1 MLKVIKEGRLQR
13 GSLNSEIYI
22 SKFRQVLLRHGLTMS
37 LIAAFCIFIPFI
49 PSVLFSSLSN
59 LYLVPN
65 KYLFWIF
72 CVGVMILIFL
82 KSTNRDLNIRQ
93 IFWIIY
99 LFIISLVEEIA
110 FRLSIPLIATEFFGT
125 ELFWFY
131 VFLSNILFA
140 SIHYFTLRWKIRA
153 CILAFLGGMAFSR
166 VLESTE
172 DLALLI
178 ILHWAITFLNT
189 PTAPKIENLAMKN

>member
-1 MLKVIKEGRLQR
+1 M
-13 GSLNSEIYI
+13 
-22 SKFRQVLLRHGLTMS
+22 VL
-37 LIAAFCIFIPFI
+37 
-49 PSVLFSSLSN
+49 
-59 LYLVPN
+59 
-65 KYLFWIF
+65 
-72 CVGVMILIFL
+72 
-82 KSTNRDLNIRQ
+82 
-93 IFWIIY
+93 Y

-110 FRLSIPLIATEFFGT
+110 FRLSLPLIATEFFGT

>member
-1 MLKVIKEGRLQR
+1 MIKEGRLQR

-37 LIAAFCIFIPFI
+37 LIALVCVCVPFI

-59 LYLVPN
+59 FFIAPN
-65 KYLFWIF
+65 NYLFWGF
-72 CVGVMILIFL
+72 CVGIMILIFL
-82 KSTNRDLNIRQ
+82 KSSNRDLNLRQ

-110 FRLSIPLIATEFFGT
+110 FRLSLPLIATEFFGT